1 MIANWRYLH
10 KTREGKE
17 GEDDLRS
24 LLRQP
29 VQAGPNPAGDLR
41 DADAIEEV
49 VAHVRDDRQGGQGR
63 PAIQLVPQA
72 AVHDTWELAYSQEL
86 APRPIRPSVPE
97 RGQDFQGS
105 TDTAAQPGQD
115 RREPHLQVAG
125 PKKDH
130 PQGGGGSGLD
140 CRRVHRSPSYR
151 VSIAQDA
158 ELPYTIVA
166 MSNQPDRYEAEALR
180 LVKVLASLAEEK
192 RASIRSLEKK
202 MGVGES
208 VFSKVLRGKVT
219 LQVRHVLMLADAL
232 EIGWSELFAR
242 AYRQA
247 QPRPVSTAAEEE
259 ERKMIRLLLRLGL
272 IDDETA
278 RKAMASA
285 V

>member
-1 MIANWRYLH
+1 
-10 KTREGKE
+10 
-17 GEDDLRS
+17 
-24 LLRQP
+24 
-29 VQAGPNPAGDLR
+29 VLR
-41 DADAIEEV
+41 D
-49 VAHVRDDRQGGQGR
+49 
-63 PAIQLVPQA
+63 
-72 AVHDTWELAYSQEL
+72 
-86 APRPIRPSVPE
+86 
-97 RGQDFQGS
+97 
-105 TDTAAQPGQD
+105 
-115 RREPHLQVAG
+115 
-125 PKKDH
+125 
-130 PQGGGGSGLD
+130 
-140 CRRVHRSPSYR
+140 HRHSSYR
-151 VSIAQDA
+151 LPGAQDVG
-158 ELPYTIVA
+158 LPYTIAA

-232 EIGWSELFAR
+232 EIGWSELFTR
-242 AYRQA
+242 AYGQA
-247 QPRPVSTAAEEE
+247 PLRPVSTTAEEE

>member
-1 MIANWRYLH
+1 
-10 KTREGKE
+10 
-17 GEDDLRS
+17 
-24 LLRQP
+24 
-29 VQAGPNPAGDLR
+29 
-41 DADAIEEV
+41 
-49 VAHVRDDRQGGQGR
+49 
-63 PAIQLVPQA
+63 
-72 AVHDTWELAYSQEL
+72 
-86 APRPIRPSVPE
+86 
-97 RGQDFQGS
+97 
-105 TDTAAQPGQD
+105 
-115 RREPHLQVAG
+115 
-125 PKKDH
+125 
-130 PQGGGGSGLD
+130 
-140 CRRVHRSPSYR
+140 
-151 VSIAQDA
+151 
-158 ELPYTIVA
+158 

-242 AYRQA
+242 AYGQV
-247 QPRPVSTAAEEE
+247 PSRPVSTPAEEE